1 MFHHDLAFRYFKGL
15 ARRTAS
21 DEILRD
27 KAFNIAKNPKCDEF
41 ERGLASMVYKFFD
54 KNSKIYGIIQNQQ
67 LAEEMQKSIIRN
79 FEKKKH
85 SSFKDNIC
93 GADLSNL
100 QLINKFNK
108 EIRFLL
114 CVIDILVNMHRLFF

>member
-1 MFHHDLAFRYFKGL
+1 MNLKEGL
-15 ARRTAS
+15 LLWFIS
-21 DEILRD
+21 FLI
-27 KAFNIAKNPKCDEF
+27 KIP
-41 ERGLASMVYKFFD
+41 
-54 KNSKIYGIIQNQQ
+54 KIYGIIQNQQ

>member
-1 MFHHDLAFRYFKGL
+1 
-15 ARRTAS
+15 
-21 DEILRD
+21 
-27 KAFNIAKNPKCDEF
+27 
-41 ERGLASMVYKFFD
+41 MVYKFFD

-79 FEKKKH
+79 FEKKKKH